1 MATII
6 DGKAFAAKIRL
17 QVKEDSDKLI
27 ANKQVD
33 PCLAV
38 VLVGENPA
46 SKVYVGAKT
55 KMAILVFAPT

>member
-1 MATII
+1 MTTNI
-6 DGKAFAAKIRL
+6 DGKAFAAKIRS
-17 QVKEDSDKLI
+17 QVKEDAEKLI

-46 SKVYVGAKT
+46 SKVYAVSYT
-55 KMAILVFAPT
+55 HLTLPTIYSV